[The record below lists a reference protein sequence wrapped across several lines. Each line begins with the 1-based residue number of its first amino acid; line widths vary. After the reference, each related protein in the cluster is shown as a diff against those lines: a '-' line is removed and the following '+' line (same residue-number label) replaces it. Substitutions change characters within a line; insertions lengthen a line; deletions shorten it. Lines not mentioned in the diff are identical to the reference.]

1 MRISDWSSDVCSSD
15 RLNVDVAHVAFAS
28 LRKFDG
34 RRTRRLTVAEMAQ
47 IAGRAGRH
55 HKDGTFGSLGHE
67 DGDAA
72 FTPEEIE
79 AIEAHRFPPVEQ
91 LFWRDGTPR
100 TDRLDHLLSDLE
112 QKPERPE
119 LRPAPEAV
127 DLAVLKR
134 LADDP
139 VVIERARGKKQVER
153 LWAACGLPDF
163 QKLGAEHHARPVSR
177 IWRFLS
183 EGTGHIPRDW
193 RSEEHTSEL
202 QS

>member
-1 MRISDWSSDVCSSD
+1 
-15 RLNVDVAHVAFAS
+15 
-28 LRKFDG
+28 
-34 RRTRRLTVAEMAQ
+34 MAQ

-55 HKDGTFGSLGHE
+55 HKEGTFGSLGHE

-134 LADDP
+134 LA
-139 VVIERARGKKQVER
+139 
-153 LWAACGLPDF
+153 
-163 QKLGAEHHARPVSR
+163 
-177 IWRFLS
+177 
-183 EGTGHIPRDW
+183 

-202 QS
+202 QSLMRISYAVFCLTKKNRT